1 MQHTQ
6 FKYLPQDRTQVPDFV
21 TLYAPFWRGVLP
33 KKAWVWNPWT
43 GDPRA
48 GKDIKTDPLGSFIV
62 PPAEAPAVVTPPP
75 ADVVNHPAHYTAG
88 GIECIDAIA
97 AATTGLEGIEAACT
111 ANALKYLW
119 RWKRKNGLEDLRK
132 ARWYINHLLGDN

>member
-1 MQHTQ
+1 MRTRPLYQE
-6 FKYLPQDRTQVPDFV
+6 PQQTVDTTDRD
-21 TLYAPFWRGVLP
+21 
-33 KKAWVWNPWT
+33 
-43 GDPRA
+43 
-48 GKDIKTDPLGSFIV
+48 
-62 PPAEAPAVVTPPP
+62 

-119 RWKRKNGLEDLRK
+119 RWKRKNGHEDLRK
-132 ARWYINHLLGDN
+132 ARWYINHLLGDE